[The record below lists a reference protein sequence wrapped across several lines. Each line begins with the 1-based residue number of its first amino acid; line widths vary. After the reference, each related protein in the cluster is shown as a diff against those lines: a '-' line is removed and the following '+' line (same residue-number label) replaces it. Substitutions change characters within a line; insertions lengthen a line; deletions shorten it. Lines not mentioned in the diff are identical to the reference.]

1 MTSMRRPAGSAIETV
16 EPPRMGSPYR
26 PRPVRFIRLEPRG
39 DWRLKVYG
47 IAMPGRS
54 PRPELVAA
62 ALELAPTVLP
72 QPAVGEERYGVGVV
86 VVHDSATFAIA
97 IFYWWQSANELH
109 QRVYTAPLDDP
120 RALTKLANPAA
131 GCVWELS
138 VVDFERRAWMEDVLA
153 NPAGPDIDR
162 YLAREFSAEV

>member
-1 MTSMRRPAGSAIETV
+1 MTSARPPAGPAIEVV

-26 PRPVRFIRLEPRG
+26 PRPVRFIRLEQRG
-39 DWRLKVYG
+39 DWRLKLYG
-47 IAMPGRS
+47 IATPGRA

-62 ALELAPTVLP
+62 AMDLAPVALP
-72 QPAVGEERYGVGVV
+72 QPAMSDDRYGVGVV
-86 VVHDSATFAIA
+86 LVHDSATLAIA

-153 NPAGPDIDR
+153 NPNGPDVGR
-162 YLAREFSAEV
+162 YLARHFSAEV

>member
-1 MTSMRRPAGSAIETV
+1 
-16 EPPRMGSPYR
+16 MGSPYR
-26 PRPVRFIRLEPRG
+26 SRPVRFIRLERVG
-39 DWRLKVYG
+39 DWRLKLYG
-47 IAMPGRS
+47 IATPGRS

-62 ALELAPTVLP
+62 AMDLAPAVLP
-72 QPAVGEERYGVGVV
+72 QPAVGDERYGVGVV
-86 VVHDSATFAIA
+86 VVHDSATLAIA

-120 RALTKLANPAA
+120 RALAKLANPAA

-153 NPAGPDIDR
+153 NPAGPDVER